1 MAAFEAA
8 ARHENFARAAEELHL
23 THSAVSHA
31 VRNLEARMG
40 EMLFARRGRR
50 VLLTPRGAQLAQ
62 RIRVGLNLMAEAL
75 GEAPPPVEQAR
86 IVLGAPAEFTSQV
99 LFADPKSRDLLDRC
113 ELRTGLSIEALRS
126 GAADLVVV
134 AGPEAGAG
142 FVSRRLRRDTV
153 LPVAAPRLVGRA
165 AQLGEHPMVENLAYP
180 WRPWL
185 SRLHQMEI
193 DPTFSVVVGDGG
205 LAIDAAKA
213 GLGVSLARS
222 SLVREDLAAGRL
234 VRVGSAELPADEDY
248 YVVWDPNGARA
259 LLAAAVVERLA
270 GPSWRHGEPPPVADQ
285 PWPGRRQRAARTGST
300 AVETG
305 DWSSTN

>member
-75 GEAPPPVEQAR
+75 GEAPPATEQAR
-86 IVLGAPAEFTSQV
+86 IVLGAPAEFTSLV
-99 LFADPKSRDLLDRC
+99 LFADPKSRDLLGRC
-113 ELRTGLSIEALRS
+113 ELRTDLSIEALRS
-126 GAADLVVV
+126 GTADVVVV
-134 AGPEAGAG
+134 AGLDAWPGLA
-142 FVSRRLRRDTV
+142 SRRLRRDTV

-165 AQLGEHPMVENLAYP
+165 PQLGEHPMVENLAYP
-180 WRPWL
+180 WRLWL

-193 DPTFSVVVGDGG
+193 APTFSVVVGDGG

-222 SLVREDLAAGRL
+222 SLVHEDLAAGKL
-234 VRVGSAELPADEDY
+234 VRVGSAELPADGDY
-248 YVVWDPNGARA
+248 HVVWDPNGARG
-259 LLAAAVVERLA
+259 LLAAAVVERLT
-270 GPSWRHGEPPPVADQ
+270 GPSWLHAEPPATPNEA
-285 PWPGRRQRAARTGST
+285 WTGRRPRATPAS
-300 AVETG
+300 VEQ
-305 DWSSTN
+305 SSFPRPI